1 MTTEREKMKIKELGD
16 CVRPIIFE
24 NEEFDEYP
32 YTVGG
37 TCFLIE
43 YDSRMFAVTAKHVLK
58 NLNYKPEEVRVPPY
72 IENMTHFLP
81 ICKSY
86 ANSIYETDG
95 KDYADII
102 LLEIARDKLHSDWKS
117 RVKPYDYETDS
128 IASLDFSDSPKLL
141 IKGYPKKI
149 PEQNYANHDEKHLQ
163 FQALTI
169 TGNYLEE
176 SKASKGCHL
185 FRFDDL
191 TDIVPSSD
199 GMSGS
204 PLFRVFQNNKES
216 IARLAGMYIK
226 GDDENNT
233 GLFIS
238 SEIIKQMLD
247 KAIIDSWGCK

>member
-1 MTTEREKMKIKELGD
+1 MKVKELGD
-16 CVRPIIFE
+16 CVRPVVFE
-24 NEEFDEYP
+24 NEKFDEYP

-43 YDSRMFAVTAKHVLK
+43 YCRKVFAVTAKHVLK
-58 NLNYKPEEVRVPPY
+58 NLNYKPEEVRIPPY
-72 IENMTHFLP
+72 IEGMTHFLP

-86 ANSIYETDG
+86 ANPIYETYG

-102 LLEIARDKLHSDWKS
+102 LLEIARDKLHSGWKS
-117 RVKPYDYETDS
+117 QLKPYDY
-128 IASLDFSDSPKLL
+128 AMNSLPSLYFKGSSKLL

-149 PEQNYANHDEKHLQ
+149 PGQNYVAHVEKHMQ
-163 FQALTI
+163 FQALMI

-176 SKASKGCHL
+176 SKASEGCHL
-185 FRFDDL
+185 FKFDDL
-191 TDIVPSSD
+191 TDIVPSSN

-204 PLFRVFQNNKES
+204 PLFHVSQNHEES
-216 IARLAGMYIK
+216 IASLAGMYIK

-238 SEIIKQMLD
+238 SEIIKRMLD
-247 KAIIDSWGCK
+247 EAINS